1 MILITVVVV
10 AVAVVVVDDDVVN
23 DDDDDDDDEGQV
35 ALGWELVDGPAL
47 SKAGAE
53 RKAKKRK
60 DKKR

>member
-10 AVAVVVVDDDVVN
+10 AVVDDDDDVVN

-47 SKAGAE
+47 LKAGAE
-53 RKAKKRK
+53 RKAKRRYE
-60 DKKR
+60 KKKE